1 MPIYIWLFT
10 LLAAVGI
17 PAVTCVALY
26 RGARTIGKSRRSAAR
41 TATVAGAGW
50 AGWTAVI
57 WALAAAGLFHLPPS
71 QQQPWIP
78 LVFVVGTALAF
89 TASKLPGVQAILA
102 APGALRLLAWPQV
115 LRVAGVVFLA
125 AMIIGKLP
133 AAFAL
138 PAGLGDI
145 AVGLAA
151 PFAIRSGRVLWL
163 NITGLLDLVVAMT
176 LGFLTGVGQRV
187 VLDVTPSAEQAGT
200 LPLVLVPLA
209 AVPLAVALHLV
220 SFVALARESRRRAVV
235 PA

>member
-1 MPIYIWLFT
+1 MPIYIWVFT
-10 LLAAVGI
+10 LLAALGI

-26 RGARTIGKSRRSAAR
+26 RGARTIGRSRRSAAR
-41 TATVAGAGW
+41 TAMVAGAGW
-50 AGWTAVI
+50 AAWTAVI
-57 WALAAAGLFHLPPS
+57 WALAAAGLFHLPPAR
-71 QQQPWIP
+71 QQPWIP
-78 LVFVVGTALAF
+78 LAFTLGTALAF
-89 TASKLPGVQAILA
+89 AASKLPGVQAILA

-125 AMIIGKLP
+125 AMVIGKLP

-163 NITGLLDLVVAMT
+163 NITGLLDLVVALT
-176 LGFLTGVGQRV
+176 LGILTGVGQRM

-220 SFVALARESRRRAVV
+220 SFVVLARESRKRSVV